1 MKQLAIQGIMQVM
14 FCFPCLPNFALCNIQ
29 VLADFTYSILMK
41 QEKSKQ
47 ILFTTRFNKHFIKQN
62 LSLV

>member
-1 MKQLAIQGIMQVM
+1 MKQRATQGITQMM
-14 FCFPCLPNFALCNIQ
+14 PYCPHLPNFALCNIQ
-29 VLADFTYSILMK
+29 MIVDFTYSILMK
-41 QEKSKQ
+41 QEKNKQ